1 MSMIKHI
8 VFFKLSEDGMNQ
20 KDEIVNKLNNLKNEI
35 DFIVDL
41 EVGLNFSQ
49 EDRACDISL
58 IVILNSKED
67 LEAYAVH
74 DKHIPV
80 VQFIKQYAIESK
92 VVDYEVK

>member
-1 MSMIKHI
+1 MIKHI
-8 VFFKLSEDGMNQ
+8 VLFKLSNEGLKQ
-20 KDEIVNKLNNLKNEI
+20 KDLIVEKLNSLKDDI
-35 DFIVDL
+35 DFVRAL
-41 EVGLNFSQ
+41 EVGINFAQ

-80 VQFIKQYAIESK
+80 VQFIKQYATESK